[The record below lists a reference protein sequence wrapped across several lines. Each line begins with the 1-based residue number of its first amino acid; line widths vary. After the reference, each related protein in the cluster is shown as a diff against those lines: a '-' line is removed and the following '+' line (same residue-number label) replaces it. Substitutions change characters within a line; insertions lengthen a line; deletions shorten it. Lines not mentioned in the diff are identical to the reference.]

1 MMALVEITCCLD
13 DSPLSVNS
21 KNSDMVRDSFLLEG
35 GTDEAGAAVGSPPL
49 AAATS
54 MASKFNFSI
63 VGVD

>member
-35 GTDEAGAAVGSPPL
+35 GTDEAGSPPL